1 MDPKRL
7 LKPVLEHRQGKV
19 IPSHRWVAPEE
30 PPPPGSP
37 PAPPAGGD
45 DHHDPIGNLM
55 KDPRVR
61 RGAQL
66 ALAAGALL
74 YTLHPN
80 KIRGRVQAARE
91 RLEGAIKKW
100 EKRGKDPQRLRALAE
115 RLDRLEEAVD
125 TYEAY
130 WRLIYPAG
138 LMPHKAGLMPKK
150 GEK

>member
-7 LKPVLEHRQGKV
+7 LKPIIEHRQGKA
-19 IPSHRWVAPEE
+19 IPSHRWVAPEG

-37 PAPPAGGD
+37 PASSIGGD
-45 DHHDPIGNLM
+45 EHRDPIREMM
-55 KDPRVR
+55 KDPRVQR
-61 RGAQL
+61 AAKV
-66 ALAAGALL
+66 ALLAGAVL

-91 RLEGAIKKW
+91 RLEEAIRKW
-100 EKRGKDPQRLRALAE
+100 EKRGKDPKRLRALAE

-138 LMPHKAGLMPKK
+138 LMPHKAGLMPKGGK
-150 GEK
+150 